1 MKCLVFCF
9 ILLIGCLPSKEKRAV
24 RKLEKAMKLDPN
36 LFSNDTIKVFDTVV
50 IEKFAFD
57 TVHSFV
63 EHDTVVVINNEK
75 AVLKYFYDT
84 TRFEIYHEFECKS
97 DTIYREVEVIV
108 EKPPPLIL
116 KGFKNWLIVVLIGLF
131 VLVSIVKRRS

>member
-1 MKCLVFCF
+1 
-9 ILLIGCLPSKEKRAV
+9 
-24 RKLEKAMKLDPN
+24 MKLDPN

-63 EHDTVVVINNEK
+63 EHDTVVVMNNEK

>member
-63 EHDTVVVINNEK
+63 EHDTVVVMNNEK